1 VREPEPG
8 QPGVS
13 EGGYAGASHAV
24 AAAQSALEF
33 LAGADAG
40 SLPDAELVDC
50 LKALERA
57 AAAQTVARA
66 RILAAFNARG
76 VFEDDGARSAK
87 SWLVWQTR
95 VTRGA
100 AGGSIGWMR
109 RLAGH
114 PLVADAL
121 AAARISESWARQ
133 LCEWSD
139 MMPPDVREDAD
150 KIFLSAACCTGLALA
165 DLSQL
170 AEEMY
175 RRTAPPDDD
184 DEKPPF
190 QDRSLELGLHYRGS
204 GKLTGELTP
213 QCAAALSAVLE
224 ALSKKMG
231 PEDDRTRLQR
241 NHDALEEA
249 CRRLVG
255 SGLPDAAGQPTQ
267 IQLHMTLSQLR
278 DLAARSG
285 SGRSPAGNQVTAGT
299 GASVPDGSE
308 AGDGTGLG
316 GGSSAGAGGAG
327 GGWAEDAWLAARGTA
342 SGVPGWISD
351 AAAEAYGCDAA
362 ITPVVAGVIDPDAL
376 DKLIAELAAAWP
388 AGKDRKRIEDLILH
402 AAADVLS
409 GPGGLTSYLRGSM
422 AGTRLAWPS
431 LPLDVGQTDKIPAHL
446 RRLVAIRHPRCAF
459 PGCGKRAQHCQVH
472 HLIPRSEGGPT
483 ALDNLVPLCSFHH
496 LIVLHRWGWTLVLNP
511 DGTTTA
517 TSPGGRKVLHSHGP
531 PGHGPPGILAA

>member
-1 VREPEPG
+1 VGELEAGRRGGG
-8 QPGVS
+8 QPGADEAGCAEAAS
-13 EGGYAGASHAV
+13 GYAGASHAV

-33 LAGADAG
+33 LAGADTG

-66 RILAAFNARG
+66 RILTAFNARG
-76 VFEDDGARSAK
+76 VYEDDGARSAK

-100 AGGSIGWMR
+100 AGAAMGWMR
-109 RLAGH
+109 RLAVH
-114 PLVADAL
+114 PQIADAL

-139 MMPPDVREDAD
+139 MMPPDVRADAD

-175 RRTAPPDDD
+175 RRTAPPDE
-184 DEKPPF
+184 DEEPPF

-204 GKLTGELTP
+204 GKLTGDLTP
-213 QCAAALSAVLE
+213 ECAAALSAVLE
-224 ALSKKMG
+224 ALNKKMG

-255 SGLPDAAGQPTQ
+255 GGLPDAAGQPTQ

-278 DLAARSG
+278 DLAARG
-285 SGRSPAGNQVTAGT
+285 GPAPASAAGT
-299 GASVPDGSE
+299 DG
-308 AGDGTGLG
+308 
-316 GGSSAGAGGAG
+316 AGAGAGPGAA
-327 GGWAEDAWLAARGTA
+327 WAEDAWLAARGTS
-342 SGVPGWISD
+342 SGVPGWVSD
-351 AAAEAYGCDAA
+351 AAAEGYGCDAA
-362 ITPVVAGVIDPDAL
+362 ITPVVTGVIDPDAL
-376 DKLIAELAAAWP
+376 DQLIAELTVAWP
-388 AGKDRKRIEDLILH
+388 AGQDRKRIEGLILRS
-402 AAADVLS
+402 AAAVLS
-409 GPGGLTSYLRGSM
+409 GPGGLASFLRGGL
-422 AGTRLAWPS
+422 AGTPLAGPS

-446 RRLVAIRHPRCAF
+446 RRLVALRHPRCAF
-459 PGCGKRAQHCQVH
+459 PGCGKRAPHCQVH

-483 ALDNLVPLCSFHH
+483 SLDNLVPLCAFHH
-496 LIVLHRWGWTLVLNP
+496 LIAIHRWGWKLVLNP

-517 TSPGGRKVLHSHGP
+517 TSPDDRKTLHGHDP
-531 PGHGPPGILAA
+531 PGDLAA